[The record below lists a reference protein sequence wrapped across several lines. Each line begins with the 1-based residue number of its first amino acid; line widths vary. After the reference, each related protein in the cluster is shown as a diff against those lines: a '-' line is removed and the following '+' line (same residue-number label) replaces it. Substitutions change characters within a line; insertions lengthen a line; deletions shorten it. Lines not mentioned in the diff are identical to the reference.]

1 MAQNPIGIKNKRLK
15 AFPGGGLHQTLT
27 HGTLKRDNSQTGPR
41 PISWVIRGWLNF
53 ISPLSPLIFG
63 PFPSTFNPLT
73 FSFQNRPSTTEAINT
88 ARLHNAQFVT
98 RLQHFVSTT
107 QGNEGKFMVHA
118 GMFVLN
124 HWWVIAESFAW
135 SLTMRCWST
144 SWVGNL
150 TQTQE
155 APCFSPRAG
164 AFAAKLQG
172 LMCRTD

>member
-15 AFPGGGLHQTLT
+15 VFPGRGLHQTLT
-27 HGTLKRDNSQTGPR
+27 HALLKLDNSQSGPH
-41 PISWVIRGWLNF
+41 PINWIIPGWLSF
-53 ISPLSPLIFG
+53 ISLLSPLIFG
-63 PFPSTFNPLT
+63 LFPSTFYPLT
-73 FSFQNRPSTTEAINT
+73 FSFQNCPSTAKAINT
-88 ARLHNAQFVT
+88 ARRHNAQSVT

-107 QGNEGKFMVHA
+107 RGNEGKSMVHA

-124 HWWVIAESFAW
+124 HWWVMAESFAW

-155 APCFSPRAG
+155 APCFLPRAG